1 MRLSAN
7 CMGAHRGGP
16 VALALAL
23 CGMACLTPGQSR
35 SVGDQVKEIRRQA
48 EEVRSQQERNR
59 EELDALPPLLEE
71 GTGVDPIPGSTAP
84 GGGPFITQAH
94 EQESPAPLATD
105 PATGDGGPDEVPVLL
120 PLELPPAAS
129 PEPRAPET
137 TVGDP
142 GPQGDA
148 AALYREGY
156 ALYHRRDYVGSE
168 RKLREFLSFEP
179 RGPLA
184 DNATYWVGECYFARG
199 LYHEALGEFR
209 TVVERF
215 PEGNKAP
222 HAQFKVALCHEKL
235 GEETLMKRALT
246 AVLENFPQ
254 SDVAPLARAR
264 LEGS

>member
-7 CMGAHRGGP
+7 DMEARRGGP
-16 VALALAL
+16 VALVLAL

-35 SVGDQVKEIRRQA
+35 SVGDQLKEIRRQA

-59 EELDALPPLLEE
+59 EELDALPRLPEE
-71 GTGVDPIPGSTAP
+71 GTGVDPVPGSTAP
-84 GGGPFITQAH
+84 EGGPTITRAH
-94 EQESPAPLATD
+94 EQESPAPA
-105 PATGDGGPDEVPVLL
+105 ATGPASGEVEPDELPLLL
-120 PLELPPAAS
+120 PLELPP
-129 PEPRAPET
+129 PGPRAPET
-137 TVGDP
+137 TGGGAVP
-142 GPQGDA
+142 KGDA

-168 RKLREFLSFEP
+168 RKLREFLSVDP

-184 DNATYWVGECYFARG
+184 DNARYWVGECYFARG
-199 LYHEALGEFR
+199 LYREALGEFR

-215 PEGNKAP
+215 PEGNKAA
-222 HAQFKVALCHEKL
+222 HAQLKVALCHDKL